1 MKSLNELNNTERA
14 YLMARLFPEEL
25 KSLTDFMQAEI
36 QHFRERELP
45 IRKAWS
51 KECIATADY
60 WYLLIRNAEEILQK
74 FNVQLYR
81 NPRVFAD
88 QFFYSHNSVF
98 AIHCLVQYVGSGKAT
113 YFMRLAIDL
122 FFGDHEVK
130 TMEFKI
136 KENENT
142 ETNE

>member
-14 YLMARLFPEEL
+14 YLIARLLPDEL
-25 KSLTDFMQAEI
+25 KPLTEFFQAEI
-36 QHFRERELP
+36 AHFRGQEET
-45 IRKAWS
+45 IRKAWA

-60 WYLLIRNAEEILQK
+60 WYMLIRNAEEILPK

-98 AIHCLVQYVGSGKAT
+98 AIHCLVQYVGSGRAT
-113 YFMRLAIDL
+113 PAMRLAIDL

-130 TMEFKI
+130 TLEFKI
-136 KENENT
+136 REDENT
-142 ETNE
+142 ESDV